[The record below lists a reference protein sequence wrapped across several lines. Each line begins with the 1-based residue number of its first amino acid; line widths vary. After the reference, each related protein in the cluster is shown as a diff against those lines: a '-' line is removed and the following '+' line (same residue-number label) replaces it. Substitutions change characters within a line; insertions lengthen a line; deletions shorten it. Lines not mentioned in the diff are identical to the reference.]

1 MKRKEATMGFID
13 RFGQH
18 LVFLA
23 ALLPTLIVLAAAAL
37 SLWAA

>member
-1 MKRKEATMGFID
+1 MGKEVAMSLID
-13 RFGQH
+13 KVTQH

-23 ALLPTLIVLAAAAL
+23 AMLPTLIVLAAAAL